1 MNETTAMSSIPWL
14 TILVLLPLIGSLV
27 VAFAPG
33 TVETA
38 KRIALG
44 TSLLTLVV
52 GIAAALQYDSASPK
66 QFQLGEQVAWIPQF
80 GVSYALG
87 VDGIALVLILMAL
100 VLTPIC
106 LLAAWH
112 DVPEEPD
119 AGGARRV
126 KAYFA
131 LILSLET
138 FMVGVFAATD
148 VFLFY
153 VFFEAMLIP
162 VYFLIGR
169 FGGQRRQY
177 AAMKFLL
184 FSLAGGLIMLVAV
197 IAVYLQG
204 PGGADGFLISNLTG
218 LELDPTTERLLF
230 VGFFIAF
237 AVKAP
242 MVPVHTWLPDAAT
255 EATPATAT
263 LLVGVLDKVGT
274 YGMIRF
280 CLQLFPGASEWAT
293 PVVIVLAVVSVLYG
307 ALLAIGQTDMM
318 RLISY
323 TSVSHFGFIVLGIF
337 AFTNVGGAGSSLYML
352 NHGFSTAALFL
363 FAAMLIRR
371 GGSKRIAD
379 YGGWQRVTPGLA
391 GIFLVASLSGL
402 ALPGLASFVSEF
414 LVYVGTF
421 PTQPV
426 AAVLATA
433 GIILA
438 ALYMLLMYKRVMTG
452 PKPESLAVDPAAV
465 DERWRRSSGG
475 TVIADLTL
483 REKLVAAP
491 LIAAFLVLGFYPN
504 LALDVINP
512 AVDTSLSHV
521 STADTSPPAAGP
533 AAEGSSK

>member
-1 MNETTAMSSIPWL
+1 MNESTVMSTIPWL
-14 TILVLLPLIGSLV
+14 TILVLLPLVGSLV

-33 TVETA
+33 TVENA

-44 TSLLTLVV
+44 TSLLTLVLGV
-52 GIAAALQYDSASPK
+52 VAALQYDSASTK
-66 QFQLGEQVAWIPQF
+66 QFQLGEYVEWIPQF

-112 DVPEEPD
+112 DVPEEAD

-131 LILSLET
+131 LLLSLET

-204 PGGADGFLISNLTG
+204 PGGADGFLISKLTG

-255 EATPATAT
+255 ESTPATAT

-274 YGMIRF
+274 FGMIRF
-280 CLQLFPGASEWAT
+280 CLQLFPEASEWAT
-293 PVVIVLAVVSVLYG
+293 PVVVVLAVISVLYG

-371 GGSKRIAD
+371 GGSKRISD

-438 ALYMLLMYKRVMTG
+438 ALYMLLMYKRIMTG
-452 PKPESLAVDPAAV
+452 PKPETLALDAASVD
-465 DERWRRSSGG
+465 DRWRRSSGG
-475 TVIADLTL
+475 TVIPDLTL

-521 STADTSPPAAGP
+521 STADTSPPAAGV
-533 AAEGSSK
+533 AAEGSTK